1 MQSVDDL
8 NLDTRKLVE
17 THVTESFARISFDDA
32 LGRSHPILTGRNSM
46 SAVFHKMT
54 DFSTTRHSSF
64 GCIPGHEVIE
74 TSVRFL
80 GVTRTDSHCAFQL
93 HVDTGKKQFE
103 IQKRYSQFRDLR
115 QQLLLSAKAAGAGRE
130 TARKDHCHNG
140 ACQQLAQQLFAL
152 KFPRRKMKL
161 FLHQG
166 DEIKTAIQRQTQLQ
180 HFIESLLAVYRTAPK
195 RQVRCCVNSQ
205 CRILKVIQSFLDIEC
220 STEDEA
226 HDWSPLNEVTT
237 SCVTTL
243 HETNTR
249 DCSNVSPGGFGKS
262 AMCLEELHTITEDT
276 ELFDSVETR
285 DVSTFCSSATSN
297 C

>member
-1 MQSVDDL
+1 
-8 NLDTRKLVE
+8 
-17 THVTESFARISFDDA
+17 
-32 LGRSHPILTGRNSM
+32 M

-54 DFSTTRHSSF
+54 DFSNTRHSSF
-64 GCIPGHEVIE
+64 VCIPGHEVIE
-74 TSVRFL
+74 TSVQFL

-115 QQLLLSAKAAGAGRE
+115 QQLLLSARAALRRMELEGKLHERI
-130 TARKDHCHNG
+130 TATT
-140 ACQQLAQQLFAL
+140 LAQQLFAL

-205 CRILKVIQSFLDIEC
+205 CRILKVIPSFLDIKC

-226 HDWSPLNEVTT
+226 HDWSPLNEGTT

-243 HETNTR
+243 QETNTR
-249 DCSNVSPGGFGKS
+249 DCSNVSPDGFGKS